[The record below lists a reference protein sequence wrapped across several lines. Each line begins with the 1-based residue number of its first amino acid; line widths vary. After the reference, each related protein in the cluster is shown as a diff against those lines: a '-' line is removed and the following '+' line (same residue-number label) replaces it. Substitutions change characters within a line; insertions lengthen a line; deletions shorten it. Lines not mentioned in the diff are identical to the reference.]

1 MKTKRKKL
9 SVGAI
14 SGHHFDAFG
23 SLIVSRKIT
32 QLSARGK
39 VLKEGL
45 LFCKKWLFDQKLFE
59 TDPAKAW
66 AKEHWIEW
74 K

>member
-1 MKTKRKKL
+1 MRSKKKKL
-9 SVGAI
+9 SVGPVC
-14 SGHHFDAFG
+14 GHHFDAVG
-23 SLIVSRKIT
+23 SLIVCRKIA
-32 QLSARGK
+32 QISARGK
-39 VLKEGL
+39 ILKEGVL
-45 LFCKKWLFDQKLFE
+45 ISKKWLFDQKLFE